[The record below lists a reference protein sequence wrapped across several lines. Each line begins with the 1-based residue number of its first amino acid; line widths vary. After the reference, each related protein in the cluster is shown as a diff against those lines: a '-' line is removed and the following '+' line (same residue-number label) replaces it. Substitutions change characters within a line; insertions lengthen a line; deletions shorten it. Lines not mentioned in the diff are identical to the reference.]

1 MVVFAAPAASC
12 IGIYGVGSVVHIIT
26 FLLGFIRTKLYR
38 MASNILATLEQN
50 FCQEGLYTLCFYL
63 HLEIIH
69 LKQLERGSVII

>member
-1 MVVFAAPAASC
+1 MFAAPAASC

-26 FLLGFIRTKLYR
+26 FLLGFIRTELYR

-50 FCQEGLYTLCFYL
+50 FCQEGLYTICFYL
-63 HLEIIH
+63 HLEIIR